1 MFRLRTQLSPW
12 DSTSVKWKISDGI
25 WPRKRPKRA
34 RATGDKQSARSW
46 TKRHRAGRAGHGA
59 VRQLRASA
67 AGQWREQRL
76 RDCQAM
82 SEPSVARHRP
92 LDRDLSANLNDRVT
106 RKWDGRTGRLR
117 AGRVSAPLDS
127 KKVLGVLFLDL
138 YCVFHSA
145 SQVHRQASS
154 GMSESCP

>member
-1 MFRLRTQLSPW
+1 MVVDEAPDIEPDVQVMVQCADF
-12 DSTSVKWKISDGI
+12 
-25 WPRKRPKRA
+25 A
-34 RATGDKQSARSW
+34 R
-46 TKRHRAGRAGHGA
+46 
-59 VRQLRASA
+59 VLMAS
-67 AGQWREQRL
+67 GEQRL

-92 LDRDLSANLNDRVT
+92 LDRDLPANLNDRVT

-138 YCVFHSA
+138 YCAFHSA